1 MKEYKSEQI
10 RNVAVL
16 GHAGDGKTTLIE
28 GLLYSVGL
36 IDRMGKT
43 EEGTTAMDFD
53 PEEQNRGISISTS
66 LAPIE
71 WKGAKVNFLDI
82 PGYFDMAGEMAGA
95 LRVVDAAVIVCS
107 ATSGLAVGA
116 EKAYKACEQNG
127 VSRVFL
133 ISKMDRENAN
143 FTKLLS
149 EIQDK
154 FGTNIVPLQL
164 PIMRDG
170 AFVGYVDV
178 LQKKGYEFQGKTVKE
193 AAISED
199 LALELEELHETMM
212 EAAASVDEALME
224 KYFEE
229 GALSDA
235 ELISGIKAGIRSG
248 ELVPVL
254 CGAGTIAGSIAPI
267 LNLAVDMLPAPSGT
281 FACVNAKTGAAVQRS
296 VSDSDKFSAFV
307 FKTMADNFVGKIS
320 YIKVISGVLTDAVSP
335 YNATSERT
343 EKLNKVFTM
352 LGKKQIELPA
362 LHAGDIGVVTKLAST
377 NTSDT
382 LSDPSEP
389 VRYNPIIFPEPVIAF
404 AISADKQGEEDKVF
418 SGLARLAEE
427 DPSFKVYK
435 HPETKETLISGQ
447 GEMHLDV
454 IASRLKSKFG
464 VKAKLSDPRLPYRET
479 IRKKVEAQGRHKKQS
494 GGHGQFGDCWI
505 RFEPVLDSGI
515 EFEFVDAVVGGV
527 VPKNFIPAI
536 EKGLRESI
544 TKGVLAGY
552 PVVGIRCTV
561 YDGSY
566 HAVDSSEQAF
576 KTAARLAFRKG
587 CQLAGPALLEPI
599 MRVDITVPDEYM
611 GDIIGD
617 LNRRRGRILGMNPMS
632 DGQQISAEVP
642 ESEMFKYATDLRS
655 MTQARG
661 SFHMEM
667 ARYEELPANL
677 AQKIIDAA
685 QKDDDEEE

>member
-16 GHAGDGKTTLIE
+16 GHAGKGKTTLIE
-28 GLLYSVGL
+28 GLLYSTGL

-82 PGYFDMAGEMAGA
+82 PGYFDMVGEMVGA

-107 ATSGLAVGA
+107 ATSGLSVGA
-116 EKAYKACEQNG
+116 DKAYKACKQNG
-127 VSRVFL
+127 VSRLFF
-133 ISKMDRENAN
+133 ITKMDRENAN
-143 FTKLLS
+143 FSKVLA
-149 EIQDK
+149 EIQGK
-154 FGTNIVPLQL
+154 FGSSAVPLQL
-164 PIMRDG
+164 PIMRAG

-178 LQKKGYEFQGKTVKE
+178 LQQKGYEFQGKSIKE
-193 AAISED
+193 ASVPEELTA
-199 LALELEELHETMM
+199 ELEILRESMM
-212 EAAASVDEALME
+212 EAAASVDEDLME
-224 KYFEE
+224 KYFAE
-229 GALSDA
+229 GELSNED
-235 ELISGIKAGIRSG
+235 LVSGIRAGIHSG

-254 CGAGTIAGSIAPI
+254 CGAGTVAPSV
-267 LNLAVDMLPAPSGT
+267 LPLLDLAVDLLPAPSGT
-281 FACVNAKTGAAVQRS
+281 VECLSVKTNTMVKRS

-320 YIKVISGVLTDAVSP
+320 YIKIMSGVLTDAISP
-335 YNATSERT
+335 YNATSEKT
-343 EKLNKVFTM
+343 EKLNKIYTM

-362 LHAGDIGVVTKLAST
+362 LHAGDIGVVTKLATT

-382 LSDPSEP
+382 LSDPADPVKYEP
-389 VRYNPIIFPEPVIAF
+389 IVFPEPVLAF
-404 AISADKQGEEDKVF
+404 AISAEKQGEEDKVF
-418 SGLARLAEE
+418 SGLSRLAEE
-427 DPSFKVYK
+427 DPSFKVFK

-454 IASRLKSKFG
+454 IASRLKNKFG

-505 RFEPVLDSGI
+505 RFEPALDSGI

-527 VPKNFIPAI
+527 IPKNFIPAI
-536 EKGLRESI
+536 EKGLRESVV
-544 TKGVLAGY
+544 KGVLAGY
-552 PVVGIRCTV
+552 PVVGVRCTV

-566 HAVDSSEQAF
+566 HPVDSSEQAF

-587 CQLAGPALLEPI
+587 CQEAGPVLLEPI
-599 MRVDITVPDEYM
+599 MKVDITVPDEYM

-617 LNRRRGRILGMNPMS
+617 LNRRRGRILGMNPVP

-642 ESEMFKYATDLRS
+642 EAEMFKYATDLRS

-661 SFHMEM
+661 NFRMEM

-685 QKDDDEEE
+685 QKDDGDEE